1 MSLLTVDD
9 VQEKAQY
16 HSACITNYLLK
27 WKKEHSADN
36 YSTIKNESE
45 HDIAFKKF
53 LDILHHDLFENKK
66 AFTMSSL
73 LDKFCSL
80 LPEGLSTKYSTAKLQ
95 TRLQNHYGNTIV
107 IESQK
112 GQGQSNIVFSSSISV
127 ADAIRAASKLKA
139 DLKFSEVEASFVDVP
154 DMQEDQ
160 ILHDAAKV
168 LRGSLHAVEISKDF
182 YPSPSD
188 LSHHRSLQFI
198 PPSLMTFLSWLVDD
212 NCFHIE
218 SDYNALS
225 HDKARKCI
233 AVAEMIISLHKNNF
247 TPFNLGLTLQL
258 YHGYGSKHLIETL
271 HAFGICASYT
281 EVRQFLTS
289 AANHEI
295 AKTEVS
301 CIPYG
306 ISPKTLGG
314 DFIQESADNIDLNT
328 ETIDGKNTMHS
339 MARAVFQVVQDHTP
353 TSEISLTKI
362 KRGQDRSL
370 SMTEETTSLMACYL
384 FCIAL
389 HFSLRKWL
397 FHF

>member
-1 MSLLTVDD
+1 VKLFLCNDIII
-9 VQEKAQY
+9 
-16 HSACITNYLLK
+16 SATAI
-27 WKKEHSADN
+27 H
-36 YSTIKNESE
+36 
-45 HDIAFKKF
+45 F
-53 LDILHHDLFENKK
+53 L
-66 AFTMSSL
+66 A
-73 LDKFCSL
+73 
-80 LPEGLSTKYSTAKLQ
+80 LS
-95 TRLQNHYGNTIV
+95 

-233 AVAEMIISLHKNNF
+233 AVAEMIISLHKA
-247 TPFNLGLTLQL
+247 
-258 YHGYGSKHLIETL
+258 IECIVFFPSMVSVFRSML
-271 HAFGICASYT
+271 
-281 EVRQFLTS
+281 S
-289 AANHEI
+289 AP
-295 AKTEVS
+295 S
-301 CIPYG
+301 
-306 ISPKTLGG
+306 
-314 DFIQESADNIDLNT
+314 
-328 ETIDGKNTMHS
+328 
-339 MARAVFQVVQDHTP
+339 
-353 TSEISLTKI
+353 
-362 KRGQDRSL
+362 
-370 SMTEETTSLMACYL
+370 
-384 FCIAL
+384 
-389 HFSLRKWL
+389 
-397 FHF
+397 

>member
-1 MSLLTVDD
+1 MTVDD

-16 HSACITNYLLK
+16 HAACSTNYLLK
-27 WKKEHSADN
+27 WKKDHSADN

-73 LDKFCSL
+73 LDKCCSL

-127 ADAIRAASKLKA
+127 ADAICVASKLKA
-139 DLKFSEVEASFVDVP
+139 DLKFSEVEASSVDVP

-160 ILHDAAKV
+160 IIHDAAKV
-168 LRGSLHAVEISKDF
+168 LRGSLHTVEISKDL
-182 YPSPSD
+182 YPSPYD

-198 PPSLMTFLSWLVDD
+198 PPSLMTFLSWLTGG
-212 NCFHIE
+212 NYFHIE

-225 HDKARKCI
+225 HDKVRKCI

-247 TPFNLGLTLQL
+247 TPFKLGLALQL

-281 EVRQFLTS
+281 EGRQFLTS
-289 AANHEI
+289 AANYEI

-306 ISPKTLGG
+306 ISHNTL
-314 DFIQESADNIDLNT
+314 DSNFIQEGADNIDINT

-339 MARAVFQVVQDHTP
+339 MARAVFQVVQYHTP
-353 TSEISLTKI
+353 TSEISSTKTFILTRDHFI
-362 KRGQDRSL
+362 L
-370 SMTEETTSLMACYL
+370 SIVSTVRFCLL
-384 FCIAL
+384 FFL
-389 HFSLRKWL
+389 
-397 FHF
+397 